1 MMKMYLAITR
11 PNINMI
17 VAHLY
22 PTLYDSWTGAH
33 EASLSKQF
41 SRQEYW
47 SRLPFSTPGDL
58 SNPGIES
65 GSLALHANSLP
76 FEPPQSPNINIY
88 PVKY

>member
-11 PNINMI
+11 PNINML
-17 VAHLY
+17 VAHLC

-33 EASLSKQF
+33 EASLSMQF

-47 SRLPFSTPGDL
+47 NRLPFSTPGDL

-65 GSLALHANSLP
+65 GSPALHANSLP
-76 FEPPQSPNINIY
+76 SEPPGKS
-88 PVKY
+88 